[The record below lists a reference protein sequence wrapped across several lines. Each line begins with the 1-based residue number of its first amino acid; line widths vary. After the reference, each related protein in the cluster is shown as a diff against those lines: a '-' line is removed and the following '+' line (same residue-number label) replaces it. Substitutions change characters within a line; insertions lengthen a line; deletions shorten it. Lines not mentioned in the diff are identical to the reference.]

1 MCYIYAL
8 QSKANGRIYVGQTND
23 INKRLHSHNE
33 GYVKSTSD
41 GRPWELVALEKV
53 ESVSQARWKE
63 KELKKSLGKRIK
75 WLEQKRL
82 NK

>member
-1 MCYIYAL
+1 MSYIYAL

-41 GRPWELVALEKV
+41 DRPWELVPLEKV

>member
-1 MCYIYAL
+1 MCYVYAL
-8 QSKANGRIYVGQTND
+8 QSKSNGRIYVGQAKD
-23 INKRLHSHNE
+23 INERLKYHNG
-33 GYVKSTSD
+33 GYVKSTYD
-41 GRPWELVALEKV
+41 DRPWELVALEKV

-63 KELKKSLGKRIK
+63 RELKKSLGKRTK

>member
-1 MCYIYAL
+1 M
-8 QSKANGRIYVGQTND
+8 
-23 INKRLHSHNE
+23 
-33 GYVKSTSD
+33 
-41 GRPWELVALEKV
+41 LVALEEV

-82 NK
+82 DK